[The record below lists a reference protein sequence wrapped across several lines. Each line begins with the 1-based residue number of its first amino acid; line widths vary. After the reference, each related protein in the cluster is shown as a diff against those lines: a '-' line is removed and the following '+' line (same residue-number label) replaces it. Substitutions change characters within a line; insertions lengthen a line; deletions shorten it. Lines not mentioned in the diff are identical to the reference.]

1 MNISWM
7 EYSVLHFS
15 IVIAVYLICA
25 NDTFSIMCSM
35 NGMQQVGDVGSLS
48 AIWPTEDAISEPE
61 PADANAG
68 KLLSQMHDLSFMLKD
83 ELSIPDKPVDHSKS

>member
-1 MNISWM
+1 
-7 EYSVLHFS
+7 
-15 IVIAVYLICA
+15 
-25 NDTFSIMCSM
+25 M

-48 AIWPTEDAISEPE
+48 AIWPTKDAISEPE
-61 PADANAG
+61 PADANAR